1 MFLIGI
7 LIFPIIFVVRLS
19 LSGWN
24 SYNGLNFIGLENYI
38 RLFTDDPRFWQSFLR
53 LSFLSVTTVILQY
66 VIGFALAHM
75 VWKDIKFQRF
85 FRVLFLI
92 PMMTTP
98 VIMTVIWRT
107 FFHESLGPVNDIL
120 SNFGMSPKW
129 LTDPTL
135 AKITVI
141 IVEVWQWTPFMFLLL
156 LAGLLSLP
164 KEPFLAA
171 AIDGASPIRKFIYVT
186 FPLMA
191 PISIGAII
199 IRLIEAS
206 KIMDTVYVLTSGGP
220 GTSTETSSFYIFI
233 KGLREFQMGYAASM
247 SFTYLII
254 MIISLTF
261 IAKGLTKLLLKRLD
275 MGKLYKFLK
284 YSFITIWTVFVVAPF
299 LWALTTSFK
308 DFNSVNGGATYIPW
322 VDFEPKLEGW
332 KVLIKSPANGGVDIV
347 EPYFNSLF
355 VTCTASLISIVLGTS
370 FCLCA
375 F

>member
-1 MFLIGI
+1 MAIKINGHIKQKLYNPILHMNFKHKYFFLFPGLFVLIGI

-24 SYNGLNFIGLENYI
+24 SYNPGLDFIGLENYI
-38 RLFTDDPRFWQSFLR
+38 RLFTDDPRFWESFFR

-75 VWKDIKFQRF
+75 VWKDIKFKRF

-120 SNFGMSPKW
+120 SNFGVSPKW
-129 LTDPTL
+129 LTDPVI
-135 AKITVI
+135 AKFTVI

-171 AIDGASPIRKFIYVT
+171 AIDGASPVRKLIYVT

-254 MIISLTF
+254 MIISLTI
-261 IAKGLTKLLLKRLD
+261 IAKVLTKLLLK
-275 MGKLYKFLK
+275 
-284 YSFITIWTVFVVAPF
+284 
-299 LWALTTSFK
+299 
-308 DFNSVNGGATYIPW
+308 
-322 VDFEPKLEGW
+322 E
-332 KVLIKSPANGGVDIV
+332 
-347 EPYFNSLF
+347 
-355 VTCTASLISIVLGTS
+355 
-370 FCLCA
+370 
-375 F
+375 

>member
-1 MFLIGI
+1 MNFKHKFVFLFPGLFVLIGI
-7 LIFPIIFVVRLS
+7 LIFPIGFMIRLS
-19 LSGWN
+19 LSSWDTF
-24 SYNGLNFIGLENYI
+24 YPGLDFIGIENYV
-38 RLFTDDPRFWQSFLR
+38 RLFTDDSRFWESFFR
-53 LSFLSVTTVILQY
+53 LSFLSVTTVSLQY
-66 VIGFALAHM
+66 IIGFSLALM
-75 VWKDIKFQRF
+75 VWKDIIFKRF

-120 SNFGMSPKW
+120 SIFGIAPPW
-129 LTDPTL
+129 LTNEHL
-135 AKITVI
+135 AKVTII

-171 AIDGASPIRKFIYVT
+171 SVDGAGPIRKFIYVT

-220 GTSTETSSFYIFI
+220 GTSTETSSYYIFV
-233 KGLREFQMGYAASM
+233 KGLREFQFGYSAAL

-254 MIISLTF
+254 MIISLT
-261 IAKGLTKLLLKRLD
+261 IISKLLV
-275 MGKLYKFLK
+275 KL
-284 YSFITIWTVFVVAPF
+284 
-299 LWALTTSFK
+299 
-308 DFNSVNGGATYIPW
+308 
-322 VDFEPKLEGW
+322 
-332 KVLIKSPANGGVDIV
+332 LIKK
-347 EPYFNSLF
+347 
-355 VTCTASLISIVLGTS
+355 
-370 FCLCA
+370 
-375 F
+375 

>member
-1 MFLIGI
+1 MAIKINGHIKQKLYNPTLQMNFKHKYFFLFPGLFVLIGI

-24 SYNGLNFIGLENYI
+24 SYNPGLDYIGLENYI
-38 RLFTDDPRFWQSFLR
+38 RLFTDDPRFWESFFR

-75 VWKDIKFQRF
+75 VWKDIKFKRF
-85 FRVLFLI
+85 FRVLFLV

-120 SNFGMSPKW
+120 SNFGVAPKW
-129 LTDPTL
+129 LTDPVI
-135 AKITVI
+135 AKFTVI

-171 AIDGASPIRKFIYVT
+171 AIDGASPVRKFIYVT

-254 MIISLTF
+254 MIISLTI
-261 IAKGLTKLLLKRLD
+261 IAKVLTKVLLK
-275 MGKLYKFLK
+275 
-284 YSFITIWTVFVVAPF
+284 
-299 LWALTTSFK
+299 
-308 DFNSVNGGATYIPW
+308 
-322 VDFEPKLEGW
+322 E
-332 KVLIKSPANGGVDIV
+332 
-347 EPYFNSLF
+347 
-355 VTCTASLISIVLGTS
+355 
-370 FCLCA
+370 
-375 F
+375 